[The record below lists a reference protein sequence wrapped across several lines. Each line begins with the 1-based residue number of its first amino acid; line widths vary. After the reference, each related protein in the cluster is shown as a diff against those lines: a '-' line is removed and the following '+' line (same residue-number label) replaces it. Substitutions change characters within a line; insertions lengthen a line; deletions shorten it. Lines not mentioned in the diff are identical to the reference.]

1 MCKILSLANLNAIKS
16 IKIAKKDKKKS
27 LFLCMCAEILPFCST
42 VRLYVVI
49 LGLASEA
56 P

>member
-16 IKIAKKDKKKS
+16 IKMAKKDKKS
-27 LFLCMCAEILPFCST
+27 PFLCVCAEILPFCST